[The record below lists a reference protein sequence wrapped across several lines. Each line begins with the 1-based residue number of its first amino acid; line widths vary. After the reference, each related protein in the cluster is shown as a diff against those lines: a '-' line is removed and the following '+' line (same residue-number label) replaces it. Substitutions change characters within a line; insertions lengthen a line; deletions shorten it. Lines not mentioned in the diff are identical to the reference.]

1 MTIKPEKA
9 DDDTDALDALE
20 SEEKE
25 FKKVPTSRFPALTVP
40 C

>member
-9 DDDTDALDALE
+9 DDDTDVLDALE

-25 FKKVPTSRFPALTVP
+25 FKKVPASLPPSSDV
-40 C
+40 